1 MQNVKP
7 KKTTLK
13 NGIRLVT
20 SPNKATNT
28 VSVLMFFKT
37 GSRFEDPK
45 IQGISHFLE
54 HMIFKGTKKRPN
66 AIDISK
72 TMDRIGAEFNAFT
85 SNDQTGY
92 YIKAAASHLPLI
104 FDLLG
109 DILLN
114 SEFKTAEIEREK
126 GPVISEIRRHF
137 ENPESYIHDV
147 AYETLFGNTN
157 IGRNVAGSEKTVT
170 ALTRKTIVDYYKTH
184 YFAHNLI
191 VGVSGNISEAE
202 VKTLAEKHLGALKGG
217 EYHSPEAVRP
227 NFKNYKIQL
236 KTRPLKQ
243 TQVSIAFLGLPHN
256 HADLPAQ
263 KLLQI
268 ILGGGMSSRLFV
280 EVREKRGL
288 CYYVYASGDQ
298 FDETGGFFITSG
310 VDAKRVELALQT
322 IFQELNKMKQKGPS
336 KKELEDAIE
345 QLKGRLMISLEDS
358 FAVAEYMVT
367 QEAFKTEGAQ
377 SLEEILKEYEKVTV
391 KDIQRVASDLFR
403 KESLALTLVGPFK
416 NKAPFQKIVEKYFE

>member
-1 MQNVKP
+1 MLNLKP

-20 SPNKATNT
+20 APNKATNT

-54 HMIFKGTKKRPN
+54 HMIFKGTKKRPHP
-66 AIDISK
+66 IDISK

-92 YIKAAASHLPLI
+92 YIKAEASHLTLI

-109 DILLN
+109 DILLH

-147 AYETLFGNTN
+147 SYETLFGNSN
-157 IGRNVAGSEKTVT
+157 IGRNVAGSEKTVSG
-170 ALTRKTIVDYYKTH
+170 LDRKTIVQYYNTH

-191 VGVSGNISEAE
+191 VGVAGNISEAE
-202 VKTLAEKHLGALKGG
+202 VKNLAEKYLGALKGG
-217 EYHSPEAVRP
+217 TYHAPEEVYP
-227 NFKNYKIQL
+227 LFKNYKVAL

-243 TQVSIAFLGLPHN
+243 TQVSIAFPAYNHN
-256 HADLPAQ
+256 HPDLAAQ

-268 ILGGGMSSRLFV
+268 ILGGGMSSRLFIS
-280 EVREKRGL
+280 VREKRGL
-288 CYYVYASGDQ
+288 CYYIYTSSDH

-310 VDAKRVELALQT
+310 IDAKRIDEALVT
-322 IFQELNKMKQKGPS
+322 IFQEIEKMNRQGPS
-336 KKELEDAIE
+336 QSELKDALD
-345 QLKGRLMISLEDS
+345 QMKGRLMISLEDS

-367 QEAFKTEGAQ
+367 QEAFKLEGAQ
-377 SLEEILKEYEKVTV
+377 DIKTILEQYEKVTIQ
-391 KDIQRVASDLFR
+391 DIKRVANDLFQ
-403 KESLALTLVGPFK
+403 KEKLALTLVGPFK
-416 NKAPFQKIVEKYFE
+416 DKTHFQKIIEKSF

>member
-1 MQNVKP
+1 MLNLTP
-7 KKTTLK
+7 KKTILK
-13 NGIRLVT
+13 NGIRLIT
-20 SPNKATNT
+20 APNKATNT

-37 GSRFEDPK
+37 GSRFENPK

-66 AIDISK
+66 PIDISK
-72 TMDRIGAEFNAFT
+72 AMDRIGAEFNAFT

-92 YIKAAASHLPLI
+92 YIKAEASHVGLI

-114 SEFKTAEIEREK
+114 SEFKSAEIEREK

-147 AYETLFGNTN
+147 SYETLFGNTN

-170 ALTRKTIVDYYKTH
+170 GLTRKTLVDYYKTH

-191 VGVSGNISEAE
+191 VGVSGNISETE

-217 EYHSPEAVRP
+217 EYHSPEQVQP
-227 NFKNYKIQL
+227 KFKDYKVEL

-243 TQVSIAFLGLPHN
+243 TQVSVAFPAHHHN
-256 HADLPAQ
+256 HPDLAAQ
-263 KLLQI
+263 KLLQV

-288 CYYVYASGDQ
+288 CYYVYASSDQ
-298 FDETGGFFITSG
+298 FEETGGFFITSG
-310 VDAKRVELALQT
+310 VDAKRVDLALTT
-322 IFQELNKMKQKGPS
+322 ILQELKKIKKHGVQE
-336 KKELEDAIE
+336 KELKDAFDQI
-345 QLKGRLMISLEDS
+345 KGRLMISLEDS

-367 QEAFKTEGAQ
+367 QEAFKVEGAQ
-377 SLEEILKEYEKVTV
+377 DLKTILKHYEKVTT
-391 KDIQRVASDLFR
+391 KDIQRVARDLFK
-403 KESLALTLVGPFK
+403 KESMALTLVGPFK
-416 NKAPFQKIVEKYFE
+416 DKKHFQKIVDRSF